1 MASGTFGFRVQTF
14 RMWCRLVALLG
25 GGSRELTGVEIER
38 EREDVGKWGECLLI
52 LGFRAYRV

>member
-1 MASGTFGFRVQTF
+1 MQIGSPVGR
-14 RMWCRLVALLG
+14 RLT
-25 GGSRELTGVEIER
+25 ELTGVEIER